1 MLITKRLI
9 INTKVNKNNRK
20 YSLAALE
27 AMTNQINSG
36 DRNSN
41 LGILGE
47 IDPTGI
53 IAIDQV
59 AFIYTNAVIKKE
71 AVYVDIEVLKTIAGK
86 NLKRL
91 IETEFMVFR
100 PIGNAEVPD
109 SIGIG
114 QAMDMLSIPQTV
126 GEDYS
131 LVTLNCISESQDA
144 VNL

>member
-1 MLITKRLI
+1 MLIKKRLI
-9 INTKVNKNNRK
+9 INTNVNKNNRK

-27 AMTNQINSG
+27 AMSNQINSG

-59 AFIYTNAVIKKE
+59 AFVYTNAMIEKE
-71 AVYVDIEVLKTIAGK
+71 SLYVDIEVLKTTAGN
-86 NLKRL
+86 NLKRM
-91 IETEFMVFR
+91 IDTEFMVFR
-100 PIGNAEVPD
+100 PIGNAEVPE

-114 QAMDMLSIPQTV
+114 QMMDMLSIPQTV

-131 LVTLNCISESQDA
+131 LVTLTCIHESQDA